1 LSRLPAVQPL
11 PDEREPSGSSGA
23 NHSIGRK
30 ILIADDNL
38 DAAVSLSMLLQMMGH
53 ETRIAHDG
61 LEAVEIAEHFH
72 PEVVLLDL
80 GMPRLDGYEAV
91 QRMAVRPWARSSLLV
106 AITGWGQEADRQR
119 AQEAGFHRHLVK
131 PVDLDALG
139 QLIDGA
145 RTRS

>member
-1 LSRLPAVQPL
+1 M
-11 PDEREPSGSSGA
+11 PDEREPSGSSSA
-23 NHSIGRK
+23 DQSIGRK
-30 ILIADDNL
+30 ILIADDNS

-80 GMPRLDGYEAV
+80 GMPKLDGYEAV
-91 QRMAVRPWARSSLLV
+91 RRMAARPWARSSLLV

-119 AQEAGFHRHLVK
+119 TRQAGFHRHLVK